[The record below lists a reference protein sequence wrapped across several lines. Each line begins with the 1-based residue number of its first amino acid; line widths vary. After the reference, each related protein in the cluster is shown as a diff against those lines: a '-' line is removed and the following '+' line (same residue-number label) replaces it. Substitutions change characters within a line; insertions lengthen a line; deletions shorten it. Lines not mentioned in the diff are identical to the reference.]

1 MKLSA
6 VRDVAKRT
14 LHDFSEHK
22 IVQLSAALAYNALF
36 AIAPFLLI
44 VAGVAG
50 LFMGEENVRRHLHE
64 QLSGMLGSESSDLID
79 SMMAARRE
87 GTSLLAT
94 ILGAVALILGA
105 TGLFGQLQNALNT
118 IWSVKPK
125 PGRGFKETLRDRFLS
140 LAMVF
145 GICFLLLISMILS
158 TVLAASSGAVG
169 NALSLPEWVAHIVD
183 LLFSVGMLTLLFAAM
198 FKYLPDAKIPWRNVW
213 GGAIATAILFTIGK
227 WGLAMYLGRE
237 STTSAYGAAGS
248 LVIIIMWVYYAS
260 VIIFLGAELTQVV
273 TRHYSHVQVQ
283 PTENAVAIDT
293 PPEEEQAVEKPEV
306 GERELVE
313 RKGDKK
319 KPLGIVTALFA
330 IVALFRWMR
339 S

>member
-1 MKLSA
+1 MKPKA
-6 VRDVAKRT
+6 VLDVAKRT

-50 LFMGEENVRRHLHE
+50 LVMGEEAVRRTLHE
-64 QLSGMLGSESSDLID
+64 QLSQMLGSQSAGMID
-79 SMMAARRE
+79 SMMAARRQ

-94 ILGAVALILGA
+94 ILGGIALILGA
-105 TGLFGQLQNALNT
+105 TGLFGQLQAALNR
-118 IWSVKPK
+118 IWSVQPK
-125 PGRGFKETLRDRFLS
+125 PGRGIKGMLRDRFLS

-169 NALSLPEWVAHIVD
+169 QALSLPAWVGHIVD
-183 LLFSVGMLTLLFAAM
+183 LVFSIGMLTLLFAAM
-198 FKYLPDAKIPWRNVW
+198 FKFLPDAKIPWRNVW

-248 LVIIIMWVYYAS
+248 LVVIIMWVYYAS
-260 VIIFLGAELTQVV
+260 VIIFLGAELTQVM
-273 TRHYSHVQVQ
+273 TKQYSHVRVE
-283 PTENAVAIDT
+283 PTENAM
-293 PPEEEQAVEKPEV
+293 PVETGKV
-306 GERELVE
+306 VE
-313 RKGDKK
+313 RKVVERKVVER
-319 KPLGIVTALFA
+319 KPLSVVTALFA
-330 IVALFRWMR
+330 VVAAFRWLK

>member
-1 MKLSA
+1 MKPRA
-6 VRDVAKRT
+6 VLDIAKRT

-50 LFMGEENVRRHLHE
+50 LVMGQEAVRRTIHE
-64 QLSGMLGSESSDLID
+64 QLSQMLGSQSAGMID
-79 SMMAARRE
+79 SMMAARQH

-105 TGLFGQLQNALNT
+105 TGLFGQLQAALNT

-125 PGRGFKETLRDRFLS
+125 PGRGIKGMLRDRFLS

-158 TVLAASSGAVG
+158 TILAASSGALG
-169 NALSLPEWVAHIVD
+169 RALSLPEWVGHVVD
-183 LLFSVGMLTLLFAAM
+183 LVFSIGMLTLLFAAM
-198 FKYLPDAKIPWRNVW
+198 FKLLPDVKIPWRNVW
-213 GGAIATAILFTIGK
+213 GGAVATAILFTIGK

-248 LVIIIMWVYYAS
+248 LVVIIMWVYYAS
-260 VIIFLGAELTQVV
+260 VIIFLGAELTQVM
-273 TRHYSHVQVQ
+273 TKQYAHVQVE
-283 PTENAVAIDT
+283 PTENAVPVKT
-293 PPEEEQAVEKPEV
+293 NAVQKEV
-306 GERELVE
+306 VERRVVE
-313 RKGDKK
+313 RK
-319 KPLGIVTALFA
+319 PLSVVAALFA
-330 IVALFRWMR
+330 IVAAVRWIK